1 MHVYVFDNFVKNDL
15 STEVQV
21 MGPLTVHWSIH
32 LNRWTYLAVFVIM
45 PLWDSVRS
53 GDVMALQGLSCL
65 VSSWSFVFPYK
76 LSTCSGSVNVTRIVM
91 VALNL

>member
-21 MGPLTVHWSIH
+21 MGPFTVHSSIH
-32 LNRWTYLAVFVIM
+32 LFLWTRLAVFVIM

-76 LSTCSGSVNVTRIVM
+76 LSTCSSSVKVTGMVM